1 MLYYILSVYVFAFHV
16 KTAGV
21 IFKERRTYYAN
32 I

>member
-16 KTAGV
+16 KTADGT
-21 IFKERRTYYAN
+21 FEERRTYYAN